1 MTDPMWL
8 PVSRRTLI
16 RAGAWAAPVI
26 ASAVAVPARTT
37 SPPVEVAAVAVATTI
52 DGYPALAVESTEAG
66 VPLPSGQYFFTAT
79 GGVAPTAGVF
89 VVSPDLGAYTS
100 PAPPG
105 ATTAMVILPEDHPV
119 TSFTA
124 YIITSALPD
133 GIDPDASLTV
143 SLPLGIGATVALLPD
158 GVGGPEA
165 ATYGP
170 TGMHWPARTPRVDD
184 TFDAVVEV
192 PPTWEAIDAAIRQL
206 HASHP
211 DGKAKI
217 VVQPGQLPLGA
228 GARSSANGVL
238 QGIGGAG
245 RAWRILVVPRDG
257 WGTVTGS
264 GSVFAYESEGYS
276 FRGVNGVALVGFDFT
291 QQGVVV
297 RSCDDFALAWSTFGV
312 LNVTANE
319 YPTSGVE
326 LIECVLPDQLD
337 LDGDRMAFRVANG
350 YSIEGIEMR
359 GCYVA
364 PSYRAASSSVHTD
377 TLQTS
382 ATGGG
387 FIRNLTFAD
396 SVFFHSSS
404 QTLQFEYAENVSFTG
419 TALIGGLRGAGRYPF
434 GGDRFVPTAENTL
447 WGGRAEQPHAANNVL
462 LDRTIVMGA
471 ISEYWQIVQATAVT
485 LSRPTGAMP
494 AEADVRVDEQFA
506 TRDQAL
512 DPEWLEQHCPLPT
525 PSRLSAVWSA
535 LVA

>member
-1 MTDPMWL
+1 MTEPMWL
-8 PVSRRTLI
+8 PVSRRALLRT
-16 RAGAWAAPVI
+16 GAWAAPVI
-26 ASAVAVPARTT
+26 ASAVAVPSRTT
-37 SPPVEVAAVAVATTI
+37 SPPVEVAAVASATVI
-52 DGYPALAVESTEAG
+52 DGYPALAVESTEPGA
-66 VPLPSGQYFFTAT
+66 PLPSGQYFFTAT
-79 GGVAPTAGVF
+79 GGVTPTADVF
-89 VVSPDLGAYTS
+89 EVSPDLGAYIS

-124 YIITSALPD
+124 YIITSALPE
-133 GIDPDASLTV
+133 GIDPDATLTV

-158 GVGGPEA
+158 DDDAPETA
-165 ATYGP
+165 AFGP
-170 TGMHWPARTPRVDD
+170 TGTHWPARTPRVDD
-184 TFDAVVEV
+184 AFDAVVEV
-192 PPTWEAIDAAIRQL
+192 APTWAAIDAAIRQL

-217 VVQPGQLPLGA
+217 LVQPGQLPRGA

-238 QGIGGAG
+238 QGIGGTG
-245 RAWRILVVPRDG
+245 REWRILVVPRDG

-264 GSVFAYESEGYS
+264 GSVFAYESEGYA

-319 YPTSGVE
+319 RQTSGVE

-350 YSIEGIEMR
+350 HSIQGIEMR

-387 FIRNLTFAD
+387 FIRNLSFVDT
-396 SVFFHSSS
+396 VFFHSSS
-404 QTLQFEYAENVSFTG
+404 QTLQFEYAENVTFAG
-419 TALIGGLRGAGRYPF
+419 TAVIGGLRGAGRYPF

-447 WGGRAEQPHAANNVL
+447 WGGRAGQPHASNNVVL
-462 LDRTIVMGA
+462 ERTIIMGA
-471 ISEYWQIVQATAVT
+471 ISEYWQIVRASGVT
-485 LSRPTGAMP
+485 LSRPAAAMP
-494 AEADVRVDEQFA
+494 VDADAVVDEQFA
-506 TRDQAL
+506 ARDRAL
-512 DPEWLEQHCPLPT
+512 DAEWLEHHCPMPN
-525 PSRLSAVWSA
+525 PSRLSAIWSA
-535 LVA
+535 LAA